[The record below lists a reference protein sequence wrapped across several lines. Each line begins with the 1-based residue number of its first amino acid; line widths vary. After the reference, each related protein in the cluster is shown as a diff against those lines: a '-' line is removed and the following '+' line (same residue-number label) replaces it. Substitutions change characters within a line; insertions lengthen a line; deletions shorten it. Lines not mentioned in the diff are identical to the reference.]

1 MAEASARPLVELT
14 KWRTREFLRQP
25 EAMFW
30 VFAFPLLLAFALG
43 LAFKNRGPRTMRV
56 AVEQGPDAEALA
68 RVLDASDGIEATIMT
83 PDEAG
88 NALRT
93 GKVPLVV
100 ASEETL
106 VFRYDSTREESLLA
120 RLVANDALQRAEGR
134 SDVRAVRSLGVS
146 EPGARYIDF
155 LIPGLLGLNI
165 MGTGMWGVGFSIVHT
180 RSHMLLKRFVAT
192 PMRKS
197 HFLLGYMF
205 SRLVFLAGEVAVL
218 VAFGHFVF
226 GVPVRGSIAALSI
239 VSVLGALAF
248 AGIGVLVASRAKTI
262 EAVSG
267 MMNLVMVP
275 MWVLSGVFF
284 SAAAF
289 PDVMQP
295 VIQALPLTALNDALR
310 AVLLDGASLFAIT
323 GWLALLAA
331 WTIGSF
337 GVALKIFRWG

>member
-1 MAEASARPLVELT
+1 MADARVWPLIELA

-30 VFAFPLLLAFALG
+30 VFAFPILLAFALG
-43 LAFKNRGPRTMRV
+43 IAFQNRGAQTV
-56 AVEQGPDAEALA
+56 HVVVEQGPNAEAIVETLIA
-68 RVLDASDGIEATIMT
+68 AGGIEASVLAA
-83 PDEAG
+83 DEAQ

-93 GKVPLVV
+93 GRVPLVIV
-100 ASEETL
+100 PGETL

-120 RLVANDALQRAEGR
+120 RLVTNDALQRAEGR
-134 SDVRAVRSLGVS
+134 SDVRAVRNLGTS

-165 MGTGMWGVGFSIVHT
+165 MGTGMWGVGFSIVRT
-180 RSHMLLKRFVAT
+180 RTQKLLKRFVAT

-197 HFLLGYMF
+197 HFLLGYML
-205 SRLVFLAGEVAVL
+205 SRLVFLVAEVAAL

-226 GVPVRGSIAALSI
+226 GVPVRGSILALSV
-239 VSVLGALAF
+239 VSLLGALAF
-248 AGIGVLVASRAKTI
+248 AGIGVLVASRAQTI
-262 EAVSG
+262 EGVSG

-289 PDVMQP
+289 PDAMQP

-310 AVLLDGASLFAIT
+310 AVLLDGASLFALT
-323 GWLALLAA
+323 GWLAILAL
-331 WTIGSF
+331 WCVGSF
-337 GVALKIFRWG
+337 GVALKIFRWS